1 MKKVLVI
8 EDDRFIIDDL
18 RFFIEEEGNQCE
30 LYTRASEVVE
40 NLSKLGEYDLIV
52 LDIMMRKGPLI
63 EKVEKGMETGEFLFM
78 MIRKSYPNL
87 RMIII
92 SAKDYGHMKIKFK
105 KEANVQTK
113 SNMLFGQIAT
123 SFYDYILQPI

>member
-8 EDDRFIIDDL
+8 EDDRFITDDL
-18 RFFIEEEGNQCE
+18 RFFIEAEGNQCE
-30 LYTRASEVVE
+30 LYTSASEVVE
-40 NLSKLGEYDLIV
+40 NLAEFGKYDLIV

-63 EKVEKGMETGEFLFM
+63 NKIEEDMETGEFLFK
-78 MIRKSYPNL
+78 MIRRKYPKL

-105 KEANVQTK
+105 KEANVDTLRKPANEQ
-113 SNMLFGQIAT
+113 
-123 SFYDYILQPI
+123 FYKDLVQLIEK

>member
-8 EDDRFIIDDL
+8 EDDRFITDDL
-18 RFFIEEEGNQCE
+18 LFFIEAEGNQCE

-40 NLSKLGEYDLIV
+40 NLSELGKYDLIV

-63 EKVEKGMETGEFLFM
+63 KKIEEGMETGEFLFK
-78 MIRKSYPNL
+78 MIRKSYPKL

-105 KEANVQTK
+105 KEANVDTLSK
-113 SNMLFGQIAT
+113 PTNEE
-123 SFYDYILQPI
+123 FYKDLVKLIGK